1 MILCCKKSSGDPIAN
16 AIYKLKPFYQ
26 LCVILCGAILIHLT
40 LGTFITF
47 GNMLPYMA
55 SYMRNH
61 TDPNIRSEDM
71 MWIPTF
77 QGSFPFSMLIGGITS
92 TKFGPRISAFIGC
105 FLVTLSVALS
115 AYTIQHSFFAFFVS
129 YGIIFG
135 IGNGIAYVSS
145 VSAAINWAPE
155 KVGIVSGI
163 VSAGFGLSSSIF
175 APIQTWLVNPK
186 NLAPIEEGY
195 FEEAE
200 LLERVPGVFIK
211 LAIIYGIMQLIALI
225 VVCDPPFR
233 RSASNESLTDE
244 NDSEDGNNPFNEN
257 SEDVPPQLTSL
268 EMLKSS
274 TFYCLFLTCFCS
286 SFYANMY
293 WNLYKVYAESFI
305 QDDFFIAMA
314 FSISSIANAIARIC
328 WGILTDRTSFQTAFS
343 ISTWV
348 ATLFII
354 TMPFVQLDKY
364 FDFGKNTVELAK
376 YVYLIWLCVTFICL
390 AATRALFINAI
401 VKCFGTKHQAKNYG
415 ILTLASTISGL
426 VLSGISQFFLKMIGF
441 TYLFM
446 ITAIF
451 PFVAFVTISFIQK
464 TPQGNR
470 IV

>member
-1 MILCCKKSSGDPIAN
+1 
-16 AIYKLKPFYQ
+16 
-26 LCVILCGAILIHLT
+26 
-40 LGTFITF
+40 
-47 GNMLPYMA
+47 MLPYMA

-186 NLAPIEEGY
+186 NLAPTEEGY
-195 FEEAE
+195 FEETE

-225 VVCDPPFR
+225 FVCDPPFR
-233 RSASNESLTDE
+233 RSTSNESLTDE
-244 NDSEDGNNPFNEN
+244 SDSEDGNNPFN
-257 SEDVPPQLTSL
+257 
-268 EMLKSS
+268 
-274 TFYCLFLTCFCS
+274 
-286 SFYANMY
+286 
-293 WNLYKVYAESFI
+293 
-305 QDDFFIAMA
+305 
-314 FSISSIANAIARIC
+314 
-328 WGILTDRTSFQTAFS
+328 
-343 ISTWV
+343 
-348 ATLFII
+348 
-354 TMPFVQLDKY
+354 
-364 FDFGKNTVELAK
+364 VELAK